1 MRSHWA
7 TTTAAACLATGAL
20 LGSPAAT
27 ARTPP
32 RRTQPA
38 MLVLTEGQIGL
49 ALRSTGTVATRI
61 ALAVLSDSSHRCMI
75 PDDPAAAYLL
85 SFGAAPGAAL
95 LDPAHPGLIVTLA
108 TRPAAMGAAGDAGT
122 ADASALGQ
130 AAPGGT
136 ARKDGAA
143 APEPAPDSTIQVSV
157 GGRRF
162 IGIGSMDPEYRL
174 AVTLSAD
181 GRRGSFAARHLVD
194 ASAGGAVDVT
204 GTWRCPAAVPVPA
217 AGLAALAADPASRAP
232 GTPTAP
238 GPEPARAKSPP
249 TDAAADAA
257 PPDVASA
264 SQPPAPQAPVPGDP
278 AMLDATREETHAL
291 PPDAAT
297 AAPAPASSHAATSL
311 GRATATLTAPHH
323 PGRATP
329 RHAGTRMPGCTSMAT
344 LDGVS
349 AALQAGPFGRRQGLA
364 IMQFRNVVT
373 DGATDRK
380 VDCHADVLLSDASL
394 HHAEYG
400 LRSARRGTRLHIEVA
415 RDRQGTHPTNDLPPP
430 PPKPT
435 PRSVPEPA
443 TPGSPAP
450 AT

>member
-7 TTTAAACLATGAL
+7 TTTAAACLAAGAVF
-20 LGSPAAT
+20 GPTVAA

-32 RRTQPA
+32 HQAPPA
-38 MLVLTEGQIGL
+38 MPVLTEGQIGL
-49 ALRSTGTVATRI
+49 ALRSTGTVAARI
-61 ALAVLSDSSHRCMI
+61 ALAVPSDLSHRCMI

-95 LDPAHPGLIVTLA
+95 LDPTHPGLLVTLA
-108 TRPAAMGAAGDAGT
+108 TRPATTGAAGDAGT
-122 ADASALGQ
+122 ADATAPGQ

-136 ARKDGAA
+136 AREDGAA
-143 APEPAPDSTIQVSV
+143 AQEPAPDSTIQVSI

-162 IGIGSMDPEYRL
+162 IGIGSMDPQYRL

-194 ASAGGAVDVT
+194 ASAGGAVDVN
-204 GTWRCPAAVPVPA
+204 GTWRCPAAVPAPA
-217 AGLAALAADPASRAP
+217 AGPAAALAADPASRAP
-232 GTPTAP
+232 DTSTAP
-238 GPEPARAKSPP
+238 GPELARAESPP

-257 PPDVASA
+257 PPDGASA
-264 SQPPAPQAPVPGDP
+264 SQPPAPQAPVPGDSALP
-278 AMLDATREETHAL
+278 DTAREETHAML
-291 PPDAAT
+291 PDAAAT
-297 AAPAPASSHAATSL
+297 AAPAPASLLGATPL
-311 GRATATLTAPHH
+311 GRATATLTAPRH
-323 PGRATP
+323 PGRAAP
-329 RHAGTRMPGCTSMAT
+329 RRAGTPMPGCTSTAT

-373 DGATDRK
+373 DSATDRQ

-400 LRSARRGTRLHIEVA
+400 LRSAGRGTRLHIEVA
-415 RDRQGTHPTNDLPPP
+415 RDRQGTHTTDDPPQP
-430 PPKPT
+430 EPAA
-435 PRSVPEPA
+435 RSVPEPA
-443 TPGSPAP
+443 APGSPVP